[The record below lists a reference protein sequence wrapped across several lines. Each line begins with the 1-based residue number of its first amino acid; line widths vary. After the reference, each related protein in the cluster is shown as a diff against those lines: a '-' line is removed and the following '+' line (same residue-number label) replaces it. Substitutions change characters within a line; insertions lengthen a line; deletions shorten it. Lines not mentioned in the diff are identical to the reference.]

1 MTNYTDLKNDPVII
15 QWIDIIR
22 KKPKTVDNYLIGFN
36 QYIQFTGLTPDELL
50 TEAEDEASKQII
62 MRRRKIL
69 TRLLGFRKYLEN
81 NFAPT
86 SVRNYINCVVSFY
99 KAFYVEVPKLQGN
112 NVVEPK
118 KENTKQILKDDIC
131 DVLKVADVLEKAIVL
146 TGISSGLAAADICN
160 LRISD
165 FKGNYDPETGIT
177 TLKLRRTKTGVL
189 FCTFLTPEASNA
201 VNYYIKF
208 RNRAP
213 KKGMNPVRRTQLE
226 KQLVTRDEG
235 YLFVLRNISDKYL
248 EMPCGTDEQ
257 WQAKEDVRKYTD
269 DSFNRLYARLSEKC
283 GKENPN
289 GWAIVRSHN
298 MRKYFN
304 SALINAGFD
313 FYFVDH
319 MLGHKANSTDR
330 TYFWHDADQLKER
343 FKTCVP
349 YLTIQKETDISESQE
364 YLRIKQEN
372 QILQAETARH
382 VVERSEL
389 QELRT
394 EIEKMKPID
403 SELERLLEKKM
414 EEMVETR
421 LNELLAKI
429 T

>member
-1 MTNYTDLKNDPVII
+1 M
-15 QWIDIIR
+15 
-22 KKPKTVDNYLIGFN
+22 
-36 QYIQFTGLTPDELL
+36 
-50 TEAEDEASKQII
+50 
-62 MRRRKIL
+62 
-69 TRLLGFRKYLEN
+69 
-81 NFAPT
+81 
-86 SVRNYINCVVSFY
+86 NCVVSFY

-112 NVVEPK
+112 NGAEPK
-118 KENTKQILKDDIC
+118 KENTKQISKDDIR

-146 TGISSGLAAADICN
+146 TGVSSGLAAADICN

-165 FKGNYDPETGIT
+165 FKGNYDTDTGIT
-177 TLKLRRTKTGVL
+177 TLKLKRTKTGVQ

-201 VNYYIKF
+201 VNDYIKF

-213 KKGMNPVRRTQLE
+213 QKGMNPVRRAQLE
-226 KQLVTRDEG
+226 KQLITRDEG

-248 EMPCGTDEQ
+248 GMPFETDEQ
-257 WQAKEDVRKYTD
+257 WQAKEDTRRYTD

-298 MRKYFN
+298 MRKYFS

-319 MLGHKANSTDR
+319 MLGHKADSTDKA
-330 TYFWHDADQLKER
+330 YFWHDADKLKER

-349 YLTIQKETDISESQE
+349 YLTIQKDADISESPE

-389 QELRT
+389 QELRV
-394 EIEKMKPID
+394 EIDRMKKINEDTAEFQQKILNFKDPMV
-403 SELERLLEKKM
+403 LEQLRKF
-414 EEMVETR
+414 
-421 LNELLAKI
+421 LNENQ
-429 T
+429 